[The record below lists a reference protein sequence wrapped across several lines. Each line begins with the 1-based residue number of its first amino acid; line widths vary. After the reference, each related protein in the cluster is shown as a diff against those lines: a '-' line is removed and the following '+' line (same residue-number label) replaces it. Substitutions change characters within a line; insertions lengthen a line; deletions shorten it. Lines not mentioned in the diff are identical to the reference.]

1 LFAQEKVLDELRFG
15 AWSSSF
21 KFRCRL
27 RPLHRAR
34 ARSPSPAVAGADEDK
49 EIAVPEKSEEKLTG
63 QEWQA
68 RYNAAAEVARRQ
80 YCDIFKFWRGCRYK
94 PCRRAKTCRGDS
106 SHCLQRGRWS
116 LPPDVLCQA
125 ELQVRAA
132 VPAHLTGPERAGRMM
147 SATSWL
153 ADGAQPK

>member
-1 LFAQEKVLDELRFG
+1 
-15 AWSSSF
+15 
-21 KFRCRL
+21 
-27 RPLHRAR
+27 
-34 ARSPSPAVAGADEDK
+34 
-49 EIAVPEKSEEKLTG
+49 VPKMSEEKLTG
-63 QEWQA
+63 PQWQA
-68 RYNAAAEVARRQ
+68 QYNAAAEVAQRQ

-106 SHCLQRGRWS
+106 SHCLQRGRWG
-116 LPPDVLCQA
+116 LPPDVLYQA

-153 ADGAQPK
+153 PDRAVTKRK

>member
-1 LFAQEKVLDELRFG
+1 M
-15 AWSSSF
+15 
-21 KFRCRL
+21 
-27 RPLHRAR
+27 
-34 ARSPSPAVAGADEDK
+34 
-49 EIAVPEKSEEKLTG
+49 SEEEPTG

-68 RYNAAAEVARRQ
+68 RYNAGAEVARRQ

-94 PCRRAKTCRGDS
+94 PCRRAKTCRGDP

-116 LPPDVLCQA
+116 LSPDVLCQA

-132 VPAHLTGPERAGRMM
+132 VPAHLTGPERAGRMV

-153 ADGAQPK
+153 SDRVVTKRK